1 MVQEA
6 TRAADA
12 TAIADAAPTEFVR
25 AGAATRGGMLLRL
38 PYLPGLD
45 GLRAI
50 AVIAVML
57 YHAGI
62 GWLPGGFL
70 GVEVFFVI
78 SGYLI
83 TALLLSEW
91 QRNLALDFK
100 TFWIRRARRL
110 LPALYLLLL
119 VFLAFAVIR
128 LPDQVARLRGDAI
141 ASFFYVLNWFYI
153 FRQQS
158 YFEAIGRPSLF
169 QHLWSL
175 AIEEQFYL
183 FWPPLLALGLRVL
196 TRRRLLAALLIA
208 AAASSL
214 WMAFLYRPGV
224 DPSRVYYG
232 TDTRAS
238 GLLLGSALAA
248 GWAPWQP
255 SKWATRTLIGWLDRA
270 GIGALLVLLLL
281 FLRVDQSQAFLYRGG
296 FALLGLATAVLI
308 AGTIAPGARI
318 LPLLLDNR
326 PMRWIGE
333 RSYSLYLWH
342 WPIFTVTR
350 PQLDLPL
357 DGIPLLALRLG
368 LTLLCATLS
377 YRYVE
382 RPIRRGA
389 LGRLRARL
397 LVLCHAPGRQSLRRI
412 QAWSVG
418 TGATLG
424 VLLALGI
431 AVVGAQAP
439 PPDNDFGTGTI
450 ERGPRIVAT
459 PEAVLPPSPAP
470 EVSVAAPPAPPGICP
485 PAIRTPLITAVGDS
499 VLVAGAE
506 NLEQKIGDTI
516 YISATVGRQ
525 AIQVPAILKER
536 REAGTLGSIVL
547 IDIGSNGYVTTTD
560 FNAIMAETKG
570 AWAVIFINVR
580 VPREWEK
587 ANNTALAQGVT
598 RYPNAVLIDWYTV
611 SDGHPEYLKDDGVHP
626 YQGGRDVYASLV
638 VQQIAQLQQRWS
650 AEAGCL
656 LDPQASPAN
665 DAPTGHR
672 FRTPYRGIAPRRW
685 ATL

>member
-1 MVQEA
+1 MA
-6 TRAADA
+6 
-12 TAIADAAPTEFVR
+12 
-25 AGAATRGGMLLRL
+25 LRL

-83 TALLLSEW
+83 TALLVGEW
-91 QRNLALDFK
+91 QRNCALDFR

-153 FRQQS
+153 VRQQS

-183 FWPPLLALGLRVL
+183 FWPPLLALGLRFL
-196 TRRRLLAALLIA
+196 SRRRLLTALLMA

-214 WMAFLYRPGV
+214 WMAFLYRPGI

-238 GLLLGSALAA
+238 GLLLGSALAL

-255 SKWATRTLIGWLDRA
+255 TRWATSKVITWLDRA

-296 FALLGLATAVLI
+296 FALLGLATAALI

-326 PMRWIGE
+326 PLRWIGE

-350 PQLDLPL
+350 PQLDTPL
-357 DGIPLLALRLG
+357 DGIPLLIVRLG
-368 LTLLCATLS
+368 LTFLCATLS
-377 YRYVE
+377 YTYVE
-382 RPIRRGA
+382 RPIRQGA
-389 LGRLRARL
+389 LGQLWARMVTL
-397 LVLCHAPGRQSLRRI
+397 WRAPGRQSLRRI

-439 PPDNDFGTGTI
+439 PPDSDFGTGTI
-450 ERGPRIVAT
+450 ERGPSIVAAA
-459 PEAVLPPSPAP
+459 EAPVLPSPAP
-470 EVSVAAPPAPPGICP
+470 NVPVAAPPAPPGSCP

-506 NLEQKIGDTI
+506 NLEQQIGTNI

-525 AIQVPAILKER
+525 AVQVPAILKER

-547 IDIGSNGYVTTTD
+547 IDIGSNGYVTTAD
-560 FNAIMAETKG
+560 FNAIMAETNG
-570 AWAVIFINVR
+570 AWAVLFINVR

-587 ANNTALAQGVT
+587 ANNTVLTQGVA

-626 YQGGRDVYASLV
+626 YQGGRDVYAALV
-638 VQQIAQLQQRWS
+638 VQQITKLQQRWS
-650 AEAGCL
+650 AESGCL
-656 LDPQASPAN
+656 LSPQASPA
-665 DAPTGHR
+665 D
-672 FRTPYRGIAPRRW
+672 RTPQRQQQPVAALVAPARRW
-685 ATL
+685 ATN

>member
-6 TRAADA
+6 TREVR
-12 TAIADAAPTEFVR
+12 TKAAPDT
-25 AGAATRGGMLLRL
+25 ADTGTTRGGIALRL

-50 AVIAVML
+50 AVIAVIL
-57 YHAGI
+57 YHAGV

-91 QRNLALDFK
+91 QRNLALDFRN
-100 TFWIRRARRL
+100 FWIRRARRL

-175 AIEEQFYL
+175 AIEEQYYL

-196 TRRRLLAALLIA
+196 NRRRLLATLLIA

-238 GLLLGSALAA
+238 GLLLGSALAV

-255 SKWATRTLIGWLDRA
+255 SKWATRARIMWLDRA
-270 GIGALLVLLLL
+270 GIGALLVLLVL

-296 FALLGLATAVLI
+296 FALLGLATAALI

-357 DGIPLLALRLG
+357 DGIPLFVLRLA
-368 LTLLCATLS
+368 LTLLCASLS

-382 RPIRRGA
+382 RPIRQGA
-389 LGRLRARL
+389 LQRLWTRVVAL
-397 LVLCHAPGRQSLRRI
+397 WHAPGRQSLRRI
-412 QAWSVG
+412 QAWSVA

-439 PPDNDFGTGTI
+439 PPDSDFGTGTI
-450 ERGPRIVAT
+450 ERGPSSVAT
-459 PEAVLPPSPAP
+459 PEALTLPSPPPDVA
-470 EVSVAAPPAPPGICP
+470 VAAPPAPPGMCA

-506 NLEQKIGDTI
+506 NLEQQIGDNI

-525 AIQVPAILKER
+525 ASQVPPILKER
-536 REAGTLGSIVL
+536 REAGALGSIVL
-547 IDIGSNGYVTTTD
+547 IDIGSNGYVTTAD
-560 FNAIMAETKG
+560 FNAIMAETNG
-570 AWAVIFINVR
+570 AWAVLFINVR

-587 ANNTALAQGVT
+587 ANNTVLAQGVA
-598 RYPNAVLIDWYTV
+598 RYPNAILIDWYTV

-638 VQQIAQLQQRWS
+638 VQQITKLQQRWA

-656 LDPQASPAN
+656 LSPQANPADN
-665 DAPTGHR
+665 APSGQRPTL
-672 FRTPYRGIAPRRW
+672 PPMIADVRRW
-685 ATL
+685 AAL

>member
-6 TRAADA
+6 TREMGP
-12 TAIADAAPTEFVR
+12 TSIADAVTMEPVR
-25 AGAATRGGMLLRL
+25 ERSTRGGMIPRL

-83 TALLLSEW
+83 TALLLNEW

-153 FRQQS
+153 VRQQS

-196 TRRRLLAALLIA
+196 TRRRLLAVLLIA

-238 GLLLGSALAA
+238 GLLLGSALAV

-255 SKWATRTLIGWLDRA
+255 SKWATQKLIGWLDRA
-270 GIGALLVLLLL
+270 GIGALLVMLLL

-296 FALLGLATAVLI
+296 FALLGLATAALI

-326 PMRWIGE
+326 PLRWLGE

-350 PQLDLPL
+350 PQLDVPL
-357 DGIPLLALRLG
+357 DGIPLLIVRLG

-382 RPIRRGA
+382 RPIRQGA
-389 LGRLRARL
+389 LGRLWMG
-397 LVLCHAPGRQSLRRI
+397 LVALWRAPGQRSLRRI
-412 QAWSVG
+412 QAWSAG

-431 AVVGAQAP
+431 ALVGAQPP
-439 PPDNDFGTGTI
+439 PPDSDFGTGTI
-450 ERGPRIVAT
+450 ERGPSIVAT
-459 PEAVLPPSPAP
+459 PETTLPPSPAP
-470 EVSVAAPPAPPGICP
+470 DSAVAATPAPPGLCP

-506 NLEQKIGDTI
+506 NLEQQIGDNI

-525 AIQVPAILKER
+525 AVQVPAVLKER
-536 REAGTLGSIVL
+536 REAGALGAIVL

-560 FNAIMAETKG
+560 FNAIMAETNG
-570 AWAVIFINVR
+570 AWAVLFLNVR

-587 ANNTALAQGVT
+587 ANNTVLAQGVT

-626 YQGGRDVYASLV
+626 YQVGREVYASLV
-638 VQQIAQLQQRWS
+638 VRQIAQLQQRWS
-650 AEAGCL
+650 AESGCL
-656 LDPQASPAN
+656 LSPQAG
-665 DAPTGHR
+665 PTDDVPRGQR
-672 FRTPYRGIAPRRW
+672 FPTPPRVAARRPR

>member
-1 MVQEA
+1 MIQEA
-6 TRAADA
+6 TRDARTTAAPN
-12 TAIADAAPTEFVR
+12 AAPT
-25 AGAATRGGMLLRL
+25 GSTRGGLALRL

-50 AVIAVML
+50 AVIAVIL

-83 TALLLSEW
+83 TALLVSEW
-91 QRNLALDFK
+91 QRNLALDFRN
-100 TFWIRRARRL
+100 FWIRRARRL

-141 ASFFYVLNWFYI
+141 ASFFYGLNWFYI

-196 TRRRLLAALLIA
+196 SRRRLLAALLIA

-214 WMAFLYRPGV
+214 WMAFLYHPGV

-238 GLLLGSALAA
+238 GLLLGSALAV

-255 SKWATRTLIGWLDRA
+255 SKWATRTPIAWLDSA
-270 GIGALLVLLLL
+270 GIGALLVLLVL

-326 PMRWIGE
+326 PLRWIGE

-357 DGIPLLALRLG
+357 DGIPLLILRLG

-377 YRYVE
+377 YRCVE
-382 RPIRRGA
+382 RPIRQGA
-389 LGRLRARL
+389 LRRLWARL
-397 LVLCHAPGRQSLRRI
+397 LALWHAPGRQSLRRI

-431 AVVGAQAP
+431 VVVGAQAP
-439 PPDNDFGTGTI
+439 PPDSDFGTGTI
-450 ERGPRIVAT
+450 ERGPSVGAT
-459 PEAVLPPSPAP
+459 PEALTLPSPAP
-470 EVSVAAPPAPPGICP
+470 DVPVAAPPAPPGICP

-506 NLEQKIGDTI
+506 NLEQQIGDNI

-525 AIQVPAILKER
+525 AVQVPAILKER
-536 REAGTLGSIVL
+536 REAGALGSIVL
-547 IDIGSNGYVTTTD
+547 IDIGSNGYVTTAD
-560 FNAIMAETKG
+560 FNAIMAETNG
-570 AWAVIFINVR
+570 AWTVLFINVR

-587 ANNTALAQGVT
+587 ANNTVLAQGVT
-598 RYPNAVLIDWYTV
+598 RYPNAALIDWYTV

-638 VQQIAQLQQRWS
+638 VRQIARLQQRWS

-656 LDPQASPAN
+656 LSPQANPI
-665 DAPTGHR
+665 DA
-672 FRTPYRGIAPRRW
+672 APRGRQLPTPPDI
-685 ATL
+685 AASRSRAAR

>member
-6 TRAADA
+6 TRDVGT
-12 TAIADAAPTEFVR
+12 TALPSIAPT
-25 AGAATRGGMLLRL
+25 GSTRGGIALRL

-50 AVIAVML
+50 AVLAVML

-70 GVEVFFVI
+70 GVEIFFVI

-91 QRNLALDFK
+91 RRDLAIDFRS
-100 TFWIRRARRL
+100 FWLRRARRL
-110 LPALYLLLL
+110 LPALCLLLL

-141 ASFFYVLNWFYI
+141 ASFFYVLNWSYI

-158 YFEAIGRPSLF
+158 YFEVIGRPSLF

-196 TRRRLLAALLIA
+196 TRRRLLVALVVA

-214 WMAFLYRPGV
+214 WMAVLYRPGV

-238 GLLLGSALAA
+238 GLLLGSALAL

-255 SKWATRTLIGWLDRA
+255 RERAAPALIGWLDRA

-281 FLRVDQSQAFLYRGG
+281 FLRVDQAQAFLYRGG
-296 FALLGLATAVLI
+296 FALLGLATATLI

-326 PMRWIGE
+326 PLRWVGE

-357 DGIPLLALRLG
+357 DGPPLLILRLG
-368 LTLLCATLS
+368 LTSLCAALS

-389 LGRLRARL
+389 LRRLWMHLVDIWRA
-397 LVLCHAPGRQSLRRI
+397 PDRQGLRRI
-412 QAWSVG
+412 QAWGVG
-418 TGATLG
+418 AGATLG

-431 AVVGAQAP
+431 AVVGAQTP
-439 PPDNDFGTGTI
+439 PPDGDFGTGTI
-450 ERGPRIVAT
+450 ERGPSILAT
-459 PEAVLPPSPAP
+459 AEAETPPSPAP
-470 EVSVAAPPAPPGICP
+470 EVTGAGGAASPGICP

-506 NLEQKIGDTI
+506 KLEETIGDNI
-516 YISATVGRQ
+516 AISATVGRQ
-525 AIQVPAILKER
+525 AVQVPAILKER
-536 REAGTLGSIVL
+536 REAGALGSIVL
-547 IDIGSNGYVTTTD
+547 IDIGSNSYVSADD
-560 FNAIMAETKG
+560 FDAIMAETRG
-570 AWAVIFINVR
+570 VWAVLFINVR

-587 ANNTALAQGVT
+587 ANNTVLARGVA

-611 SDGHPEYLKDDGVHP
+611 SGGHPEYLKDDGVHP
-626 YQGGRDVYASLV
+626 YQRGREVYASLV
-638 VQQIAQLQQRWS
+638 ARQVAQLQQRWA
-650 AEAGCL
+650 AESGCL
-656 LDPQASPAN
+656 LGPQIDPPGDTPAGRSPAV
-665 DAPTGHR
+665 
-672 FRTPYRGIAPRRW
+672 TPQFLAPRRRP
-685 ATL
+685 TL

>member
-1 MVQEA
+1 MA
-6 TRAADA
+6 
-12 TAIADAAPTEFVR
+12 
-25 AGAATRGGMLLRL
+25 LRL

-50 AVIAVML
+50 AVIAVIL

-83 TALLLSEW
+83 TALLLNEW
-91 QRNLALDFK
+91 QRNLALDFRA
-100 TFWIRRARRL
+100 FWIRRARRL

-128 LPDQVARLRGDAI
+128 LPDQVARLRGDAL

-175 AIEEQFYL
+175 AIEEQYYL

-196 TRRRLLAALLIA
+196 SRRRLLVALLIA

-238 GLLLGSALAA
+238 GLLLGSALAV

-255 SKWATRTLIGWLDRA
+255 SKWATRTLIAWLDRA
-270 GIGALLVLLLL
+270 GIGALLVLLIL

-296 FALLGLATAVLI
+296 FALLGLATAALI

-326 PMRWIGE
+326 PLRWIGE

-357 DGIPLLALRLG
+357 DGIPLLIVRLG
-368 LTLLCATLS
+368 LTLLCASLS

-382 RPIRRGA
+382 RPIRQGA
-389 LGRLRARL
+389 LRRLWARL
-397 LVLCHAPGRQSLRRI
+397 LALWHAPGRQSLRRI
-412 QAWSVG
+412 QAWSIG
-418 TGATLG
+418 TGAMLG
-424 VLLALGI
+424 MLLALGI

-439 PPDNDFGTGTI
+439 PPDSDFGTGTI
-450 ERGPRIVAT
+450 ERGPSISVA
-459 PEAVLPPSPAP
+459 PETVLPSPAP
-470 EVSVAAPPAPPGICP
+470 DVSVAAPPAPPGICP

-506 NLEQKIGDTI
+506 NLQQQIGDNI

-525 AIQVPAILKER
+525 AVQVPAILKER
-536 REAGTLGSIVL
+536 REAGALGSIVL
-547 IDIGSNGYVTTTD
+547 IDIGSNGYVTTAD
-560 FNAIMAETKG
+560 FDAIMAETKG
-570 AWAVIFINVR
+570 AWAVLFINVR

-587 ANNTALAQGVT
+587 ANNTVLAQGVK
-598 RYPNAVLIDWYTV
+598 RYPNAALIDWYTV

-656 LDPQASPAN
+656 LSPQA
-665 DAPTGHR
+665 APTDAAPLGQQVP
-672 FRTPYRGIAPRRW
+672 TPPYSAASRRW
-685 ATL
+685 VVR